1 MSNMN
6 IPGMHISD
14 VHIPDIHMPDMQMP
28 DMQMPDM
35 RIPGMMHRP
44 EMHDPDSDGF
54 SGRSFF
60 ASERVCS
67 KLSTVSSANSI
78 ATLAECASS
87 CDMTENECLLE
98 GPRCVCKATSAFPS
112 QSGALR
118 GSASSS
124 SRSSISGG
132 SGSSNPVGS
141 SAVVRDVQ
149 VNGRG
154 VGPQLSI
161 TNVDGGL
168 GYSSDR
174 FGYDRHSRGFKRHE
188 YHEHHTVSIVLGAV
202 GAFAGLALVAAN
214 LIMRRRAGAAGDIS
228 DSNNNS
234 DSHRGLRFQE
244 QGDVFAVPMPTAV
257 VLGAAPKSTPQ
268 VAVACM

>member
-1 MSNMN
+1 MPNMHM
-6 IPGMHISD
+6 PDMHLSD

-35 RIPGMMHRP
+35 SMPGMMHRP
-44 EMHDPDSDGF
+44 EMRDPDSDGF
-54 SGRSFF
+54 SGSSFF

-67 KLSTVSSANSI
+67 KFATAPSANSI
-78 ATLAECASS
+78 TTLAECASS
-87 CDMTENECLLE
+87 CGMAENECLLD

-124 SRSSISGG
+124 SSSSISGG

-154 VGPQLSI
+154 AGPQLSI
-161 TNVDGGL
+161 ANVDGGL
-168 GYSSDR
+168 GHSSDR
-174 FGYDRHSRGFKRHE
+174 FGYDRHSRGFKHHE
-188 YHEHHTVSIVLGAV
+188 YHEHHTVSIVLGVA

-228 DSNNNS
+228 DSNSNS
-234 DSHRGLRFQE
+234 DSHRGLRLQE
-244 QGDVFAVPMPTAV
+244 QGAVFAVPIPTAA
-257 VLGAAPKSTPQ
+257 VLGAAPKSTAQ
-268 VAVACM
+268 VAVACI